1 MITID
6 EIAEKRPHL
15 KDVLRL
21 YEKVMEFDRKIE
33 DLGIPSP
40 LPGDINYPLSFID
53 PVIET
58 FSSVFGAPVDIL
70 APLGEAMKLGQVD
83 ISRLPLNDTPAF
95 SLPYHESELQNVL
108 FIVSR
113 PFFHRFG
120 SPSEFPALFWEEGRC
135 PVCHAVPSLAFLT
148 PEEGRTLSCSY
159 CSNRGKWHR
168 IGCPHCENR
177 DARKLEIIE
186 IEQEKGFRIDLCNE
200 CKNYLKTIDAGLLKE
215 YTPGLLDI
223 ISIPL
228 DILAQN
234 RGYKR
239 RSPNPLGLTEMI

>member
-1 MITID
+1 MITIN

-21 YEKVMEFDRKIE
+21 YEKVVEFDRKIE
-33 DLGIPSP
+33 DLHIPSP
-40 LPGDINYPLSFID
+40 LPGDIAYPSSFID
-53 PVIET
+53 PVLET
-58 FSSVFGAPVDIL
+58 FSSVFDVPAGIL

-95 SLPYHESELQNVL
+95 SLPYHESDLQNVL

-113 PFFHRFG
+113 PFFRRFG
-120 SPSEFPALFWEEGRC
+120 TPSEVPALFWEEGRC

-159 CSNRGKWHR
+159 CSTRGKWHR

-186 IEQEKGFRIDLCNE
+186 IEQEKGFRIDICNE
-200 CKNYLKTIDAGLLKE
+200 CKSYLKTTGAGLLKE
-215 YTPGLLDI
+215 YSADLLDI
-223 ISIPL
+223 ISLPL

-239 RSPNPLGLTEMI
+239 RSPNSLGMTEMI